1 MRCVMRA
8 YLIIIITII
17 RIAQIIQTVVQ
28 HVVTEKKYVSFIII
42 FIIINKTEHD
52 GNINKIKSFF

>member
-1 MRCVMRA
+1 MRA